1 MRIRELS
8 STIVI
13 IAANVKESFVS
24 ESNGSDLSSKTGF
37 VIVKWAAAFNIII
50 KIENFSSKFGS
61 ALTNS
66 NTKFIALVTIKP
78 DYSVEAIKIDFQS
91 ADSNFE

>member
-13 IAANVKESFVS
+13 ISANVKESFVS
-24 ESNGSDLSSKTGF
+24 ESNGSDLPSKTGF
-37 VIVKWAAAFNIII
+37 AIVKWAAAFNITI
-50 KIENFSSKFGS
+50 KIESFNSKFGS

-66 NTKFIALVTIKP
+66 NTIFIALVTIKP
-78 DYSVEAIKIDFQS
+78 DYSIEAIKIDFQS

>member
-1 MRIRELS
+1 LRIRELS

-37 VIVKWAAAFNIII
+37 VIVK
-50 KIENFSSKFGS
+50 
-61 ALTNS
+61 
-66 NTKFIALVTIKP
+66 
-78 DYSVEAIKIDFQS
+78 
-91 ADSNFE
+91 